1 MSSSLLAVLVWSTE
15 SVTATTDPVSQGLV
29 AAIITAVFVLLTREQ
44 AHRVL
49 IIGGA
54 VAVLWAFTY
63 LTPWKLIG
71 FEASHE
77 ALDLNVLL
85 LLAGMM
91 AVVGVLKTT
100 GVFPHL
106 AARLMRR
113 SAGRPGFM
121 QQLVFWT
128 TGTLSAFLDNVTT
141 VIFMTPMA
149 SEAAARTGVRPV
161 ALLLPMI
168 MAANIGGT
176 ATLIGDPPNIMI
188 GSGAGLSFL
197 AFIKNLGVP
206 VLVMMLV
213 AGAYT
218 RRRYRDDLVAG
229 DPAGLAELPEITDPG
244 LLRWALVILA
254 GVFLGFVTHGT
265 TGMPVAVP
273 AVIGA
278 VALLVV
284 QDLRYLRSRRPTE
297 SERAHGMLEVLER
310 EIEWPTLC
318 FFAFLF
324 IAVGAAVETG
334 LIDTMASGL
343 IAVIGTANRTFSLS
357 DPATLLLAALLI
369 CWASG
374 VLSAFID
381 NIPYVAV
388 TIPLVARLT
397 TELPGDTTVLWW
409 ALAMGACL
417 GGNGTVVAASA
428 NVTTVGLA
436 ERMGIRIGFG
446 EFAQVGLRVMGMTL
460 LVASVFLG
468 GMVFLGHAKTMALG
482 AGVAVLLAA
491 VTWGAGRGR
500 RTRSRGTA
508 RG

>member
-1 MSSSLLAVLVWSTE
+1 MPLALLAALASATE
-15 SVTATTDPVSQGLV
+15 AVASTTDPVSQGLV
-29 AAIITAVFVLLTREQ
+29 AAIIIGVFVLLTRES

-49 IIGGA
+49 IIAGA
-54 VAVLWAFTY
+54 VAVLWLFTY

-71 FEASHE
+71 FEASHR
-77 ALDLNVLL
+77 ALDLNVLF

-106 AARLMRR
+106 VARLLQR
-113 SAGRPGFM
+113 SAGRPGFV

-149 SEAAARTGVRPV
+149 GEAAARTGIRPV
-161 ALLLPMI
+161 ALLLPMV

-188 GSGAGLSFL
+188 GSGADLSFM
-197 AFIKNLGVP
+197 AFIEHLTVP

-213 AGAYT
+213 VGAYA
-218 RRRYRDDLVAG
+218 RRRYRADLAG
-229 DPAGLAELPEITDPG
+229 VQGSGVIELPAIIDPG

-254 GVFLGFVTHGT
+254 VVFLGFVTHGA

-278 VALLVV
+278 VTLLVV
-284 QDLRYLRSRRPTE
+284 QDRRYMRSRRPTP
-297 SERAHGMLEVLER
+297 SERAHGMLEVIER

-324 IAVGAAVETG
+324 VAVGAAVETG
-334 LIDTMASGL
+334 LIDTLATGL
-343 IAVIGTANRTFSLS
+343 IAAIAQANRAFGLS
-357 DPATLLLAALLI
+357 DAATLLLAALVI

-397 TELPGDTTVLWW
+397 TELPGDTSVLWW

-417 GGNGTVVAASA
+417 GGNGTVVGASA

-436 ERMGIRIGFG
+436 ERLGIRIGFG
-446 EFAQVGLRVMGMTL
+446 EFAQFGARVMIVTLVIASIFLAGMI
-460 LVASVFLG
+460 FLG
-468 GMVFLGHAKTMALG
+468 YPTTAMLG
-482 AGVAVLLAA
+482 AVVAAA
-491 VTWGAGRGR
+491 IGLIEWLGGR
-500 RTRSRGTA
+500 RSPAATGA
-508 RG
+508 